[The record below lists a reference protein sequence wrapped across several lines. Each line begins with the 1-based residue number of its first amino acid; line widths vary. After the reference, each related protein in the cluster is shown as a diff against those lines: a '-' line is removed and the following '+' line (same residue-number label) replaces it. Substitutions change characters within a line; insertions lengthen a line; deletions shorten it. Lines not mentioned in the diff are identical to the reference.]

1 MPSPSNRHAFG
12 SADDFAVLSLAV
24 IIVGCGFGGWMLW
37 RNAHGAISAAALA
50 VAHRQMQVIALFT
63 DRFAL
68 ADAQVQAAD
77 PETVTFSQ
85 LTGLFRDIGRF
96 FRIPAAMLVS
106 SLGVLCFLRAA
117 PARFC
122 RALDLD
128 GLIREQARSFR
139 FIAAFVSRRLRLAP
153 IGPGEPRPC
162 EPALHV
168 REWVARCATA
178 KDGRFDE
185 TRARTELR
193 RQLGGLWRG
202 LDHAEAPVR
211 CMLAV
216 SALHAAQ
223 KREEAIRL
231 LGDLAESLSLEPQE
245 GRSGPAKPLAFPA
258 AVVTQADYW
267 LAQDEV
273 GPPALA
279 LAARHGFATPALMS
293 VLTYARLRGG
303 VLAPAQFAFLKL
315 VDRRLWYAL
324 HSLGF
329 PADAPGQQP
338 HPNPRVEAIGARDHW
353 AAELAVGARLVAPAI
368 DRAVAVI
375 RAAADDAEVRPNPR
389 EFV

>member
-1 MPSPSNRHAFG
+1 MPPSNRHAFA
-12 SADDFAVLSLAV
+12 SADDFTFLSLAV

-37 RNAHGAISAAALA
+37 RNAHGVISAAALA
-50 VAHRQMQVIALFT
+50 VAHWQMQVIALFT
-63 DRFAL
+63 DRFDG

-85 LTGLFRDIGRF
+85 LAGLFRDIGRF
-96 FRIPAAMLVS
+96 FRIPAAALVG
-106 SLGVLCFLRAA
+106 SLGIWCFRRAA

-128 GLIREQARSFR
+128 GLIREQAGSFR
-139 FIAAFVSRRLRLAP
+139 FIATFVSRRLRLAP
-153 IGPGEPRPC
+153 IGSGEPRPC
-162 EPALHV
+162 DPALHV
-168 REWVARCATA
+168 KEWVARWATGQ
-178 KDGRFDE
+178 DGRFDE
-185 TRARTELR
+185 MQARTELR
-193 RQLGGLWRG
+193 RQLGCLWRRI
-202 LDHAEAPVR
+202 DHAEPPIR

-216 SALHAAQ
+216 FALHAAQ
-223 KREEAIRL
+223 KREEAIRF
-231 LGDLAESLSLEPQE
+231 LGDLAESLPLEPKE
-245 GRSGPAKPLAFPA
+245 DRSGPAKPLIFPP
-258 AVVTQADYW
+258 AVIAQADYW

-293 VLTYARLRGG
+293 VLTHARLRGG

-375 RAAADDAEVRPNPR
+375 RAAADDPEVRPNSR
-389 EFV
+389 ESV